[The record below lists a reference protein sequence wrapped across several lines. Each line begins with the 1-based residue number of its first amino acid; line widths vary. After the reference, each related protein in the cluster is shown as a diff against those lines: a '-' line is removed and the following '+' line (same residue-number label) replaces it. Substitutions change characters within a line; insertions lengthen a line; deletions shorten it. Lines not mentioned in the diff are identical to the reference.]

1 MFVKLMKGE
10 QKVWIK
16 ETERETSTAKAEK
29 PRKIAWQGKRG
40 ETLKSAGVRALRGRD
55 IKRVYPRASE
65 RRQERRTRRKARSEA
80 PLHFQVQEC
89 RFDKHLVFFFFLFF
103 LEKKKKKKTYEKPSF
118 MPRLKGGIRR
128 RQSEWKTQTFL
139 YTSCAFTCQSAAI
152 KRNKRAISQ
161 DFWILKA

>member
-103 LEKKKKKKTYEKPSF
+103 LEKKKKKKPMKSPLSCLDWKVGLDGGKASERHKHSF
-118 MPRLKGGIRR
+118 THLVHLPV
-128 RQSEWKTQTFL
+128 
-139 YTSCAFTCQSAAI
+139 
-152 KRNKRAISQ
+152 RALQ
-161 DFWILKA
+161 